1 MLQRTHNCNGV
12 NITNTSSICAFA
24 IRPREQQHCRMCRR
38 WSTKHR
44 TEATAS
50 RKTDRQRDNKTNT
63 HTEKD
68 RQNNQE
74 KRARENNETDT
85 DKQQHSKRTRQDKRT
100 TDC

>member
-1 MLQRTHNCNGV
+1 MLKSTHNCNDAEITEV
-12 NITNTSSICAFA
+12 NSICAFV
-24 IRPREQQHCRMCRR
+24 ISPREEQHCRVCRR
-38 WSTKHR
+38 CSTKHR

-50 RKTDRQRDNKTNT
+50 PQSRETERARETDT
-63 HTEKD
+63 H

-85 DKQQHSKRTRQDKRT
+85 DKQQHNKRTRQDKRT